1 MQLTRRTDYAL
12 RVLIYLTGID
22 DRRVQIAE
30 VAHSQDISRTHLMK
44 IVNDLAHAG
53 FVDTVRGRGGGI
65 RLGRDPADINL
76 RELVQTTEPGCS
88 LLDCTACRF
97 INQCNLPGILDEAS
111 SAFNAVL
118 AQYSLADIVREKTDI
133 PYSTGA
139 GRSQARVMSE

>member
-12 RVLIYLTGID
+12 RLLIYLTGIGE
-22 DRRVQIAE
+22 RRVQIAE
-30 VAHSQDISRTHLMK
+30 VAHSQNISRTHLMK

-76 RELVQTTEPGCS
+76 RELVQTTEPGCP
-88 LLDCTACRF
+88 LLDCTACRL
-97 INQCNLPGILDEAS
+97 INLCNLPGILDKAS

-118 AQYSLADIVREKTDI
+118 AEYTLADIVREQADM
-133 PYSTGA
+133 PYSTSAGPPQTGA
-139 GRSQARVMSE
+139 MSE